1 MVHFLV
7 HPLLSPSDEYHINFT
22 TFLNHYLLVYFSLSP
37 GDTASSM
44 VSRALSTS
52 DEVVVI
58 AGAAPMLPTE
68 LRGTRDG

>member
-1 MVHFLV
+1 M
-7 HPLLSPSDEYHINFT
+7 
-22 TFLNHYLLVYFSLSP
+22 YLSLSP
-37 GDTASSM
+37 GETASSM

-68 LRGTRDG
+68 LMESEMAKKVSARLSNSAS

>member
-1 MVHFLV
+1 
-7 HPLLSPSDEYHINFT
+7 
-22 TFLNHYLLVYFSLSP
+22 
-37 GDTASSM
+37 M

-68 LRGTRDG
+68 LEGNHKYRDVKKSFC